1 MISVAESLS
10 ETARPA
16 RARLSWWMQL
26 IAVVLGTVALDS
38 VSKYWALQVGQ
49 CCGGLVDPLSNDRF
63 ALGAGG
69 GHQLMMAVVSASA
82 LVALVWWAAR
92 RPARIDGW
100 PIGLVVGGG
109 AANIT
114 DRIVQGQAGVTDFL
128 NIANV
133 IVINLADVA
142 VLTGICA
149 GALMLLRSHR
159 RNIPHPHREDRG
171 RHRGGSAPA
180 ATRV

>member
-1 MISVAESLS
+1 MGWLILS
-10 ETARPA
+10 RT
-16 RARLSWWMQL
+16 
-26 IAVVLGTVALDS
+26 T
-38 VSKYWALQVGQ
+38 
-49 CCGGLVDPLSNDRF
+49 RF

-82 LVALVWWAAR
+82 LVALVWWTAR

-128 NIANV
+128 DTANV

-159 RNIPHPHREDRG
+159 RNIPHPHRENRG
-171 RHRGGSAPA
+171 RHRGGSALQRPEYETAPCASSDSANA
-180 ATRV
+180 AASLSVASPGFLATAKLPPGQVYDEGFAIGG